1 MRARGLPGAG
11 ARRAHIQPGAEDR
24 HREARAARP
33 LLRLQRGAA
42 PDPRQEQPGQRGAG
56 RGPQGQQLPARDSK
70 VTWNNIKCQENN
82 L

>member
-33 LLRLQRGAA
+33 LLRLQRCAA

-56 RGPQGQQLPARDSK
+56 RGPQGHSSRPGTTM
-70 VTWNNIKCQENN
+70 VTWINIKCQGNN